1 MLKHN
6 GNLKQN
12 SFAFSFFYLA
22 PLMKKIITVTG
33 FQLFGL
39 TAWLVLF
46 TNAVKAQS
54 AFQKKTID
62 IGNTGMTI
70 SNFGTIGNPVII
82 SNPDD
87 VPSLEYPINSGIEHL
102 FEGGLWIGASIGG
115 QTVVSTASVDAA
127 SGYTTGAAGFEFS
140 AQQGSSIAQRSTLSY
155 NDFYSPDAIS
165 HQDFVMD
172 FTEAN
177 SIVPGTSIPITDHTS
192 PLNAGVHLE
201 TYAWNYSF
209 ADYFVILNYTITNNS
224 TQTWDSVYLGMW
236 TDLVV
241 RNVNVATDNGS
252 AFFSK
257 GGVGYIDSLY
267 ALYAYDV
274 SGDPGY
280 TNSYGAS
287 QFLGIVWRDKFFHPK
302 NASQFLT
309 EGLPEPKVNANF
321 WKYKT
326 DDGFLGTYPA
336 DDLLKYSRLST
347 PLDFANTAITN
358 SFSSA
363 SNRTDLLS
371 AGPIT
376 EVLPGESFQYTI
388 AVVCAKQ
395 LPGSTLDAPE
405 ARTELNQHLG
415 WAKRTY
421 LGEDVNENGLLDA
434 GEDLNN
440 NQLLD
445 RFILPE
451 PPDNPVVKMIPSE
464 GAVDIYWNAG
474 AENSIDPISK
484 QKDFEGYRIYRSN
497 AGDDLNVQSI
507 TNLPQI
513 LQWDK
518 QGNNLGFNNGFEPVK
533 LSSPKMFD
541 GDTTT
546 YTYHYRVEGL
556 LSGWQYVFALT
567 AFDQGSHELNLES
580 LESSITANT
589 YRVFAG
595 TEGKV
600 YNTKKD
606 SLQPG
611 VYPNPYHIQ
620 AAWDGSTAQTR
631 RICFYNLPAQCTIS
645 IYTSAG
651 DVVTV
656 LNHTADYK
664 GDDAQ
669 WFSNYAGTV
678 SNRVLP
684 GGEHY
689 WDILSE
695 SKQAVSQGIYLF
707 SVKDLQTGIIK
718 TGSFVVER

>member
-1 MLKHN
+1 MQIIKT
-6 GNLKQN
+6 
-12 SFAFSFFYLA
+12 SISEFAFIFFYLA
-22 PLMKKIITVTG
+22 PRMRKKIFVICYKLIVFYAALLTG
-33 FQLFGL
+33 L
-39 TAWLVLF
+39 
-46 TNAVKAQS
+46 NNSYAQS
-54 AFQKKTID
+54 SFQKKTVD

-102 FEGGLWIGASIGG
+102 FEGGLWIGATIGG
-115 QTVVSTASVDAA
+115 TTVVSTASVDAA
-127 SGYTTGAAGFEFS
+127 SGYTTGAVGFEFS
-140 AQQGSSIAQRSTLSY
+140 APPGSIINQRSTLTSNNY
-155 NDFYSPDAIS
+155 YSPDAIS
-165 HQDFVMD
+165 HMDFVMD
-172 FTEAN
+172 FTDAN
-177 SIVPGTSIPITDHTS
+177 TIVPGTTIPITDHTT

-224 TQTWDSVYLGMW
+224 AQTWDSVYIGMW

-302 NASQFLT
+302 NASLFLT

-336 DDLLKYSRLST
+336 DDLLKYGRLTT
-347 PLDFANTAITN
+347 PLDFSNTAITN
-358 SFSSA
+358 TFSSA
-363 SNRTDLLS
+363 SNRTDLLA
-371 AGPIT
+371 AGPLT

-388 AVVCAKQ
+388 AVVCASQ
-395 LPGSTLDAPE
+395 LPASSLDAPE
-405 ARTELNQHLG
+405 ARVELNQHLG

-421 LGEDVNENGLLDA
+421 LGEDVNENGLLDID
-434 GEDLNN
+434 EDLNN
-440 NQLLD
+440 NLMLD

-451 PPDNPVVKMIPSE
+451 PPADPIVKMIPSD
-464 GAVDIYWNAG
+464 GVVDIYWDDA
-474 AENSIDPISK
+474 AEKSIDPISK
-484 QKDFEGYRIYRSN
+484 QQDFEGYRIYRSN
-497 AGDDLNVQSI
+497 AGDDLNVQ
-507 TNLPQI
+507 TAGNLNQI
-513 LQWDK
+513 AQWDK
-518 QGNNLGFNNGFEPVK
+518 PGNDLGFNNGMEPVK
-533 LSSPKMFD
+533 LSTPKMFE
-541 GDTTT
+541 GDNTS
-546 YTYHYRVEGL
+546 YYYHFRVSGL
-556 LSGWQYVFALT
+556 LNGWQYVFAIT
-567 AFDQGSHELNLES
+567 SFDEGNKELNLES
-580 LESSITANT
+580 LESSTTENT
-589 YRVFAG
+589 FRVFAG
-595 TEGKV
+595 TEEKI
-600 YNTKKD
+600 YHSKKD
-606 SLQPG
+606 SLKPG
-611 VYPNPYHIQ
+611 VYPNPYHIK

-631 RICFYNLPAQCTIS
+631 RICFYNLPQQCIIS

-651 DVVTV
+651 DVVAQ
-656 LNHTADYK
+656 LKHDENYM
-664 GDDAQ
+664 GEDAQ
-669 WFSNYAGTV
+669 WFNNYAGNANDRLL
-678 SNRVLP
+678 S
-684 GGEHY
+684 GGEHF

-707 SVKDLQTGIIK
+707 SVKDLKTSVIK
-718 TGSFVVER
+718 TGSFVIER

>member
-1 MLKHN
+1 
-6 GNLKQN
+6 
-12 SFAFSFFYLA
+12 
-22 PLMKKIITVTG
+22 MKKKSVEKSYCLMVLLIIV
-33 FQLFGL
+33 LFGFKK
-39 TAWLVLF
+39 TY
-46 TNAVKAQS
+46 AQS
-54 AFQKKTID
+54 SFQKKTID

-102 FEGGLWIGASIGG
+102 FEGGLWIGASVNG

-140 AQQGSSIAQRSTLSY
+140 ASQGSTINQRSTLTS
-155 NDFYSPDAIS
+155 NDHYSPDAIS
-165 HQDFVMD
+165 HQDFIMD
-172 FTEAN
+172 FTDAN
-177 SIVPGTSIPITDHTS
+177 TIVPGTSILITDHTT

-201 TYAWNYSF
+201 SYAWNYSF
-209 ADYFVILNYTITNNS
+209 ADYFVIFNYTITNNS

-274 SGDPGY
+274 NGDPGY
-280 TNSYGAS
+280 TNSYGAT
-287 QFLGIVWRDKFFHPK
+287 QFLGIVWRDQFFHPH
-302 NASQFLT
+302 NASQFLQQ
-309 EGLPEPKVNANF
+309 GLSDPKVNANF

-347 PLDFANTAITN
+347 PLDFSNAAITN
-358 SFSSA
+358 TFSSA

-371 AGPIT
+371 AGPLK

-388 AVVCAKQ
+388 AVVCAAQ
-395 LPGSTLDAPE
+395 LPGGTLDAPE
-405 ARTELNQHLG
+405 ARAELNQHLG

-421 LGEDVNENGLLDA
+421 LGEDVNENGILDA

-440 NQLLD
+440 NQTLD

-451 PPDNPVVKMIPSE
+451 PPTDPIVKMIPTE
-464 GAVDIYWNAG
+464 GAVDIYWDDA

-484 QKDFEGYRIYRSN
+484 KKDFEGYRIYRSN
-497 AGDDLNVQSI
+497 AGDDINMQSANNLN
-507 TNLPQI
+507 QI
-513 LQWDK
+513 AQWDK
-518 QGNNLGFNNGFEPVK
+518 PGNGLGFNNGFEPVK
-533 LSSPKMFD
+533 LAAPKMFE
-541 GDTTT
+541 GDTTS
-546 YTYHYRVEGL
+546 YNYHYRVEGL
-556 LSGWQYVFALT
+556 LSGWQYVFAIT
-567 AFDQGSHELNLES
+567 SFDEGNKELNLQS

-595 TEGKV
+595 IEGKV

-606 SLQPG
+606 SLKPG

-620 AAWDGSTAQTR
+620 AAWDGSNAQTR
-631 RICFYNLPAQCTIS
+631 RICFYNLPVLCTIT

-651 DVVTV
+651 DVASV
-656 LNHTADYK
+656 LNHNENYK
-664 GDDAQ
+664 GEDAQ
-669 WFSNYAGTV
+669 WFSNYAG
-678 SNRVLP
+678 NINDRVLS

-707 SVKDLQTGIIK
+707 SVKDLTTGNIK
-718 TGSFVVER
+718 TGSFVIER

>member
-1 MLKHN
+1 
-6 GNLKQN
+6 
-12 SFAFSFFYLA
+12 
-22 PLMKKIITVTG
+22 MKNKTKGIVC
-33 FQLFGL
+33 
-39 TAWLVLF
+39 WLVVLLVSF
-46 TNAVKAQS
+46 ITGSYKSIAQS
-54 AFQKKTID
+54 SFQKKTID

-102 FEGGLWIGASIGG
+102 FEGGIWIGAVIGG

-140 AQQGSSIAQRSTLSY
+140 AQQGSVINQRSTLTY
-155 NDFYSPDAIS
+155 DNQYSPDAIS

-172 FTEAN
+172 FTDAN
-177 SIVPGTSIPITDHTS
+177 TIVPGTTIPITGHTS
-192 PLNAGVHLE
+192 PLNADVHLE

-224 TQTWDSVYLGMW
+224 NQTWDSVYLGMW

-274 SGDPGY
+274 NGDPGY
-280 TNSYGAS
+280 TNSYGAA
-287 QFLGIVWRDKFFHPK
+287 QFLGIVWRDKFFHPN
-302 NASQFLT
+302 NASQFLN
-309 EGLPEPKVNANF
+309 EGLPLPEVNANF

-336 DDLLKYSRLST
+336 DDLLKYGRLKT
-347 PLDFANTAITN
+347 PLDFSNSAITN
-358 SFSSA
+358 TFSSA

-371 AGPIT
+371 AGPLT
-376 EVLPGESFQYTI
+376 QLMPGESFQYSI
-388 AVVCAKQ
+388 AIVCAAQ
-395 LPGSTLDAPE
+395 LPGTTLDAPE

-421 LGEDVNENGLLDA
+421 LGEDVNENGVLDA
-434 GEDLNN
+434 DEDLNN
-440 NQLLD
+440 NQILD

-451 PPDNPVVKMIPSE
+451 PPADPIVRMIPSE
-464 GAVDIYWNAG
+464 GAVDIYWNNES
-474 AENSIDPISK
+474 ENSIDPISK

-497 AGDDLNVQSI
+497 AGDDLNVQTSG
-507 TNLPQI
+507 NLNQI
-513 LQWDK
+513 AQWDK
-518 QGNNLGFNNGFEPVK
+518 VANDLGFNNGFSPVL
-533 LSSPKMFD
+533 LSTPKIFE
-541 GDTTT
+541 GDTTQ
-546 YTYHYRVEGL
+546 YNYHYRIDGL

-567 AFDQGSHELNLES
+567 SFDEGNKELNLQS

-595 TEGKV
+595 TEGKI
-600 YNTKKD
+600 YDTKKD
-606 SLQPG
+606 SLKPG

-620 AAWDGSTAQTR
+620 AAWDGATSQTR
-631 RICFYNLPAQCTIS
+631 RINFYNLPDECTIT

-656 LNHTADYK
+656 LNHDHNYR
-664 GDDAQ
+664 GEDVQ
-669 WFSNYAGTV
+669 WFSNYAG
-678 SNRVLP
+678 SPNDRVLS

-695 SKQAVSQGIYLF
+695 SKQAISQGIYLF
-707 SVKDLQTGIIK
+707 SVKDLKTGVIK
-718 TGSFVVER
+718 TGSFVIER

>member
-1 MLKHN
+1 MINYSTIKC
-6 GNLKQN
+6 
-12 SFAFSFFYLA
+12 F
-22 PLMKKIITVTG
+22 
-33 FQLFGL
+33 
-39 TAWLVLF
+39 WLVVLF
-46 TNAVKAQS
+46 SSILLSTNESKAQS
-54 AFQKKTID
+54 SFQKKTID
-62 IGNTGMTI
+62 IGNNGMTI

-102 FEGGLWIGASIGG
+102 FEGGLWIGATIGG

-140 AQQGSSIAQRSTLSY
+140 APQGSTINQRSTLTS
-155 NDFYSPDAIS
+155 NDHYSPDAIS
-165 HQDFVMD
+165 HQDFIMD
-172 FTEAN
+172 FTDAN
-177 SIVPGTSIPITDHTS
+177 TIVPGTSILITDHTT

-201 TYAWNYSF
+201 SYAWNYSF

-257 GGVGYIDSLY
+257 GGVGYIDSLH

-274 SGDPGY
+274 NGDPGY
-280 TNSYGAS
+280 TNSYGAT
-287 QFLGIVWRDKFFHPK
+287 QFLGLVWRNHFIHPA
-302 NASQFLT
+302 NDSIIQSL
-309 EGLPEPKVNANF
+309 GYPSPEVNANF

-326 DDGFLGTYPA
+326 DDGFLGTYPS
-336 DDLLKYSRLST
+336 DDILKYGRLTT
-347 PLDFANTAITN
+347 PLDFSNAAITN
-358 SFSSA
+358 TFSSA

-371 AGPIT
+371 AGPLV

-388 AVVCAKQ
+388 AVVCAAQ
-395 LPGSTLDAPE
+395 LPASSLDAPE
-405 ARTELNQHLG
+405 ARTELNEHLG

-421 LGEDVNENGLLDA
+421 LGEDVNENGILDA

-440 NQLLD
+440 NQALD

-451 PPDNPVVKMIPSE
+451 PPADPIVKMIPSE
-464 GAVDIYWNAG
+464 GAVDIYWDDA

-497 AGDDLNVQSI
+497 AGDDLNVQ
-507 TNLPQI
+507 TAGNLNQI
-513 LQWDK
+513 AQWDK
-518 QGNNLGFNNGFEPVK
+518 PGNNLGFNNGMEPIKLATPKIFE
-533 LSSPKMFD
+533 
-541 GDTTT
+541 GDNTS
-546 YTYHYRVEGL
+546 YTYHYRIEGL
-556 LSGWQYVFALT
+556 LSGWQYVFAIT
-567 AFDQGSHELNLES
+567 SFDEGNKQLNLQS
-580 LESSITANT
+580 LESSVTANT

-595 TEGKV
+595 IEGKV

-606 SLQPG
+606 SLKPG
-611 VYPNPYHIQ
+611 VYPNPYHVQ
-620 AAWDGSTAQTR
+620 AAWDGSNAQTR
-631 RICFYNLPAQCTIS
+631 RICFYNLPVQCTITV
-645 IYTSAG
+645 YTSAG

-656 LNHTADYK
+656 LNHNENYK
-664 GDDAQ
+664 GEDAQ
-669 WFSNYAGTV
+669 WFSNYAGNV
-678 SNRVLP
+678 NDRVLS

-707 SVKDLQTGIIK
+707 SVKDLKTGIIK
-718 TGSFVVER
+718 TGSFVIER